1 MNKNTF
7 SNRVTWY
14 NFILCIFVVWI
25 HAQNTDLFT
34 EVVMTEGKPLFNQI
48 EQTIVSDI
56 AVVGVAGFFLCSG
69 YLFYRNYSWGKVLEK
84 YKTRF
89 VGLVDSICDLDTALL
104 FHSCRGVL
112 YHTFA
117 GCVQ

>member
-34 EVVMTEGKPLFNQI
+34 EVVMIEGKPLFNQI

-56 AVVGVAGFFLCSG
+56 AVVGVAGFFLCTCFTEIIPG
-69 YLFYRNYSWGKVLEK
+69 GKCWKNIRRGLWGCLS
-84 YKTRF
+84 RM
-89 VGLVDSICDLDTALL
+89 
-104 FHSCRGVL
+104 
-112 YHTFA
+112 
-117 GCVQ
+117 

>member
-34 EVVMTEGKPLFNQI
+34 EVVMIEGKPLFNQI
-48 EQTIVSDI
+48 EQTMVSDI
-56 AVVGVAGFFLCSG
+56 AVVGVVRIFSVFRISVLQKLFLGESAG
-69 YLFYRNYSWGKVLEK
+69 K

-89 VGLVDSICDLDTALL
+89 VGLLI
-104 FHSCRGVL
+104 RM
-112 YHTFA
+112 
-117 GCVQ
+117 

>member
-34 EVVMTEGKPLFNQI
+34 EVVMIEGKPLFNQI

-56 AVVGVAGFFLCSG
+56 AVVGVAEIIPGGKCWKNIRRGL
-69 YLFYRNYSWGKVLEK
+69 WGCLS
-84 YKTRF
+84 RM
-89 VGLVDSICDLDTALL
+89 
-104 FHSCRGVL
+104 
-112 YHTFA
+112 
-117 GCVQ
+117 

>member
-25 HAQNTDLFT
+25 HAQNVDLFT
-34 EVVMTEGKPLFNQI
+34 EVVMIDGKPLFNQI

-56 AVVGVAGFFLCSG
+56 AVVGVAGLSMENRCSIRLSRRSFPILQWLVWQDFSCVPDTCFTEIIPG
-69 YLFYRNYSWGKVLEK
+69 GKCWK
-84 YKTRF
+84 NTRR
-89 VGLVDSICDLDTALL
+89 GLWDC
-104 FHSCRGVL
+104 
-112 YHTFA
+112 
-117 GCVQ
+117 

>member
-56 AVVGVAGFFLCSG
+56 AVVGVAGLDICFTEIIPG
-69 YLFYRNYSWGKVLEK
+69 GKCWK
-84 YKTRF
+84 NTRR
-89 VGLVDSICDLDTALL
+89 GLWDC
-104 FHSCRGVL
+104 
-112 YHTFA
+112 
-117 GCVQ
+117 

>member
-25 HAQNTDLFT
+25 HAQNVDLFT
-34 EVVMTEGKPLFNQI
+34 EVVMIDGKPLFNQI

-56 AVVGVAGFFLCSG
+56 AVVGVAGIFPVFRIPVLQKLFLGESA
-69 YLFYRNYSWGKVLEK
+69 GK
-84 YKTRF
+84 
-89 VGLVDSICDLDTALL
+89 I
-104 FHSCRGVL
+104 
-112 YHTFA
+112 
-117 GCVQ
+117 

>member
-34 EVVMTEGKPLFNQI
+34 EVVMIEGKPLFNQI
-48 EQTIVSDI
+48 EQTMVSDI
-56 AVVGVAGFFLCSG
+56 AVVGVAGFFCVPDICFTEIIPGESA
-69 YLFYRNYSWGKVLEK
+69 GKIQDAVC
-84 YKTRF
+84 
-89 VGLVDSICDLDTALL
+89 GIVDSVCDLDTALL